1 MVGVGFEPTCQA
13 FQTCANPPQL
23 SDLEMERAVRLELTS
38 TGFAIRRLSHLATRA
53 NLNWSIVP
61 DSNRCLSDGNAVSLT
76 DWTNDAN
83 RIGAPGETRTHN
95 PLLKRQVPSSNLATD
110 ACTMVRVERFEL
122 VTRLILSQPPL
133 PIGLHAQSI
142 WYSRRDSNPH

>member
-23 SDLEMERAVRLELTS
+23 SDLEMERAVRLELTN

-53 NLNWSIVP
+53 NLSWSIVP

-76 DWTNDAN
+76 DWTNDAD
-83 RIGAPGETRTHN
+83 
-95 PLLKRQVPSSNLATD
+95 L
-110 ACTMVRVERFEL
+110 VRVERFEL
-122 VTRLILSQPPL
+122 ITGLILSQLPL
-133 PIGLHAQSI
+133 PIGLHALS
-142 WYSRRDSNPH
+142 